1 VYWLLANDKAE
12 SKPTSTEQDGSVRV
26 DETEVLMAKTA
37 ADQTETKHQ
46 LPVNQRRPQGLV
58 SLPSILIDVYFF
70 VICNVV
76 VNIQLITFYSMLQAV
91 TFSEKNCLR
100 MMQTLRSALMS

>member
-1 VYWLLANDKAE
+1 MYWLLANDKAE

-70 VICNVV
+70 VICQRGCQRGCQHTTDYILFNASGS
-76 VNIQLITFYSMLQAV
+76 NIF
-91 TFSEKNCLR
+91 
-100 MMQTLRSALMS
+100 